1 MKININQRFGER
13 QNFSTIDLALHYFIK
28 CMLTKKEIKKIDTIN
43 VTLKK
48 LKSAVGHQ
56 YEQLTV
62 EQKFIL
68 YIDLDRT
75 ESLYRIISTL
85 AHEMIHVKQMLSGRL
100 QIMNLNYVWEGKS
113 YGIFPYRKLN
123 MAQQIEKIPWET
135 EAYNNQ
141 DRYARDFF
149 NYLYDEV
156 A

>member
-1 MKININQRFGER
+1 MEININQRHGER
-13 QNFSTIDLALHYFIK
+13 QNFSIIVYALHYFLRE
-28 CMLTKKEIKKIDTIN
+28 MLTKQEVKKIDTIN

-48 LKSAVGHQ
+48 LKGAVGYE
-56 YEQLTV
+56 YEQLTI

-68 YIDLDRT
+68 HIDLDRT
-75 ESLYRIISTL
+75 QPINTIISTL

-123 MAQQIEKIPWET
+123 RKQQIEKIPWET
-135 EAYNNQ
+135 EAYTNQ
-141 DRYARDFF
+141 DKYARDFF